1 MFHYVNAEPK
11 MGAKYLIKD
20 YFHHILHKS
29 SAVFCPSLNIY
40 LYIYSFIYLSKVN
53 LSIYRV
59 YLSVNW

>member
-40 LYIYSFIYLSKVN
+40 LSIYIYIFIYLSE
-53 LSIYRV
+53 
-59 YLSVNW
+59 